1 MKNLKFLLFSTYVP
15 VTSIKSKLQIHSVN
29 PKSQSTNRGRFQGL
43 QIRARK
49 ITNRGSLRDFK
60 LRKKDY
66 KSGQRFQIGAKRFQV
81 GAEITNRCR
90 THAYYC
96 RQLEVTF
103 QKFKFNCPWIQK
115 GCSLYTIIGSHLLQT
130 TSMQLLL
137 LSMPGLPQDML
148 LQDAVRNLR
157 RSIDF

>member
-1 MKNLKFLLFSTYVP
+1 MLAYLLGITKRGNKG
-15 VTSIKSKLQIHSVN
+15 I
-29 PKSQSTNRGRFQGL
+29 TNRGKFQGL

-60 LRKKDY
+60 LKGKNY
-66 KSGQRFQIGAKRFQV
+66 KSEQRFQIEAKRFQV
-81 GAEITNRCR
+81 GAEITNRSR

-103 QKFKFNCPWIQK
+103 QKFKFKCPSIQE
-115 GCSLYTIIGSHLLQT
+115 GCSPYTIIGSHLLET

-137 LSMPGLPQDML
+137 LSMSGLPQDML
-148 LQDAVRNLR
+148 LQDVVRNLR

>member
-1 MKNLKFLLFSTYVP
+1 MLAYLLGITKRGNKG
-15 VTSIKSKLQIHSVN
+15 I
-29 PKSQSTNRGRFQGL
+29 TNRGSFQGL

-49 ITNRGSLRDFK
+49 IANRGSLRDFK

-90 THAYYC
+90 AHVHYC

-103 QKFKFNCPWIQK
+103 QKYKFKCPWIQE
-115 GCSLYTIIGSHLLQT
+115 GCSPYTIIGSHLLET
-130 TSMQLLL
+130 ASIQLLL
-137 LSMPGLPQDML
+137 LSIPGIPQEMS
-148 LQDAVRNLR
+148 LQDVV
-157 RSIDF
+157 

>member
-115 GCSLYTIIGSHLLQT
+115 GCSPYTIIGSHLLQT

-137 LSMPGLPQDML
+137 LSMSGLPQDML

>member
-1 MKNLKFLLFSTYVP
+1 MLAYLLGI
-15 VTSIKSKLQIHSVN
+15 IKRGNNGI
-29 PKSQSTNRGRFQGL
+29 TNRGRFQEL

-49 ITNRGSLRDFK
+49 ITNSGSLRDFK
-60 LRKKDY
+60 LRKKNY

-81 GAEITNRCR
+81 GAEITNRSR

-96 RQLEVTF
+96 RQLKVTF
-103 QKFKFNCPWIQK
+103 QKFKFKCPWIEK
-115 GCSLYTIIGSHLLQT
+115 ECSPYTIIGSHLLET

-137 LSMPGLPQDML
+137 LSISGLPQDMFL
-148 LQDAVRNLR
+148 CDVVRNLR

>member
-1 MKNLKFLLFSTYVP
+1 MLAYLLGITKRGNKG
-15 VTSIKSKLQIHSVN
+15 I
-29 PKSQSTNRGRFQGL
+29 TNRGRFQGL

-90 THAYYC
+90 THACYC

-103 QKFKFNCPWIQK
+103 QNFKLKCPWIQK

-130 TSMQLLL
+130 TSMPLLL

-148 LQDAVRNLR
+148 SQDVARNLR
-157 RSIDF
+157 RSINF

>member
-1 MKNLKFLLFSTYVP
+1 MLAYLFGITKRGNKG
-15 VTSIKSKLQIHSVN
+15 I
-29 PKSQSTNRGRFQGL
+29 TNRGRFQGL

-49 ITNRGSLRDFK
+49 ITSRGILRDFK

-66 KSGQRFQIGAKRFQV
+66 KSGQRFQIGAKRLQV
-81 GAEITNRCR
+81 GAEITNRSR

-96 RQLEVTF
+96 KQQEVTY
-103 QKFKFNCPWIQK
+103 QKFKFKCPWIQK
-115 GCSLYTIIGSHLLQT
+115 GCSPYTVIGSHLLET

-137 LSMPGLPQDML
+137 LSMSGLPQDMF
-148 LQDAVRNLR
+148 LQDVVRNLR